1 MLQNPNDVEQRLA
14 RLEEIV
20 HGLFEMLPAVA
31 LRQLFNT
38 VEPHNALQGMQMEGG
53 EFYQL
58 AVVPW
63 NDRRAGQWLDARA
76 ALARRERRR
85 YPNQGLRPRKFVHG
99 P

>member
-1 MLQNPNDVEQRLA
+1 MLQNPNDVELRLA

-31 LRQLFNT
+31 LGQFFRA
-38 VEPHNALQGMQMEGG
+38 VESHNALQGLQMESG

-63 NDRRAGQWLDARA
+63 RDRNAAKWLDARA
-76 ALARRERRR
+76 DLARRERRR
-85 YPNQGLRPRKFVHG
+85 YPNQGLRPRRGLPG